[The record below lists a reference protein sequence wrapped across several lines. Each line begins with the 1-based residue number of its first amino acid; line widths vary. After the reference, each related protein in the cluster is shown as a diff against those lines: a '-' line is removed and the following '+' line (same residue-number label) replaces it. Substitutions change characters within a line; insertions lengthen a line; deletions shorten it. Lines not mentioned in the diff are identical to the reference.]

1 MLGQHLHRGLIV
13 HGRVQRRAQRIHE
26 LLERVLTLRIFQ
38 QLFNQ
43 TDVTPGDRCDV
54 LGPVVPI
61 QGRTDLLDDAAED
74 ALLPIRGKKRELSLD
89 FLSERIGA
97 GP

>member
-1 MLGQHLHRGLIV
+1 MIREHCVKERCRQDVLGQHLHRRLVVNGW
-13 HGRVQRRAQRIHE
+13 VQRRAQRIHE
-26 LLERVLTLRIFQ
+26 LLERVLALRGFQ

-54 LGPVVPI
+54 LGPVVPV

-74 ALLPIRGKKRELSLD
+74 TLLPIRGK
-89 FLSERIGA
+89 
-97 GP
+97 